1 MELKQFIADALVEIV
16 EGVRNAKT
24 TIGDDNIFNPSP
36 RMGTV
41 TNEGGSSYI
50 THSHKVCT
58 FVDFDIAV
66 TVTEGTGT
74 KGGIGVFAGAIGLGS
89 QGQSNES
96 NSTVSRIRFQV
107 PVILS

>member
-1 MELKQFIADALVEIV
+1 MELKQFITDALVEII
-16 EGVRNAKT
+16 EGVKNAKT
-24 TIGDDNIFNPSP
+24 TIGDNGVINPSAI
-36 RMGTV
+36 GNV
-41 TNEGGSSYI
+41 SAYEGKSSYLAQG
-50 THSHKVCT
+50 HKVCT

-89 QGQSNES
+89 QGQSTEL

-107 PVILS
+107 PVILT